1 MDREYTCTMYI
12 YNAQIIISVFA
23 IQYNSNKTLVPL
35 SFASHVSMQVLHHIN
50 LYIMSSLLYKMLLPL
65 ITVQKQSKAIK
76 FGSHNFYFMQG
87 RKICGEAS
95 PWKCHSNFEDFGYLA
110 H

>member
-1 MDREYTCTMYI
+1 MDREYVCIYI
-12 YNAQIIISVFA
+12 MPKLLFLFSVFA
-23 IQYNSNKTLVPL
+23 IQYNGNKTLVSL
-35 SFASHVSMQVLHHIN
+35 SFASNVSMQVLHHIN
-50 LYIMSSLLYKMLLPL
+50 LYIMSSLLYKMPPPL

-95 PWKCHSNFEDFGYLA
+95 PCKCHSNFVDLGYLA